1 MMMTLGFFVFERRT
15 IPYQQQ
21 QHDIVWRHPS
31 QQRIGARPSSQFLG
45 VGDETMV
52 LSGTL
57 VPELTG
63 GDLSLEILR
72 KMADS
77 GKAFPLI
84 EGTGTVYGFFVIEKI
99 SRSKSEFFSDGAARK
114 IDFSMDL
121 KRVDDDTPGV
131 SLSRIIVSALK
142 AFL

>member
-1 MMMTLGFFVFERRT
+1 MMMALGFFVFERRT
-15 IPYQQQ
+15 IPYQQA

-31 QQRIGARPSSQFLG
+31 QNRVSARPSSQFLG

-57 VPELTG
+57 LPEFTG
-63 GDLSLEILR
+63 GELSLEVLR

-77 GKAFPLI
+77 GSAFPLI

-99 SRSKSEFFSDGAARK
+99 SRSKSEFFNDGAAK
-114 IDFSMDL
+114 QIEFSMDL
-121 KRVDDDTPGV
+121 KRVDTETPGL
-131 SLSRIIVSALK
+131 SLNRTIVTALRS
-142 AFL
+142 FL